1 MNIVN
6 IYDKYI
12 DSLNQDNT
20 KERYKGKENWFH
32 ASSSGSCIRKQYYR
46 HVEKVPEPSFP
57 KDTMR
62 LFRLGNLVHDDIQ
75 KAVLLDSKDT
85 KKKVYIEKEI
95 QIDDWNVRGF
105 LDLLVVSDNELYDI
119 KTCNNKKFKI
129 ISGDLNKFNEPINY
143 YLQLA
148 TYAYWY
154 ERESG
159 KELSKMSLLYYNKDT
174 SEMHEI
180 EVDKNYIHQAQSY
193 WLSVKEKVNYEPDI
207 QLGVS
212 PREKWECNYCNYY
225 QHCGEGYTDGKRK
238 NFK

>member
-62 LFRLGNLVHDDIQ
+62 LFRLGNLVHDDIH
-75 KAVLLDSKDT
+75 
-85 KKKVYIEKEI
+85 
-95 QIDDWNVRGF
+95 
-105 LDLLVVSDNELYDI
+105 
-119 KTCNNKKFKI
+119 KKFKI